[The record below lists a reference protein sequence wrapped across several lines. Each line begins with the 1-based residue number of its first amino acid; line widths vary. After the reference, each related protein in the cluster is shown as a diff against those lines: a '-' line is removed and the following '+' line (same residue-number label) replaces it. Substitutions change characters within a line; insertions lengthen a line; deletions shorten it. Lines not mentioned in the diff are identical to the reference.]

1 LQNHRRWSEEGF
13 QLRGDFADSLVFFP
27 ALVKRRRAL
36 VYLGCNGR
44 GVALA
49 TAMGLQLARRLIEGE
64 AVEIDLPI
72 TTLKPI
78 RFHAIVA
85 RGGEERRALWR
96 DRVGL

>member
-1 LQNHRRWSEEGF
+1 LQNHRRWSQEGF

-44 GVALA
+44 GVA
-49 TAMGLQLARRLIEGE
+49 TTMGLQLARRLIEDE
-64 AVEIDLPI
+64 AVEIDMPI

>member
-44 GVALA
+44 GVA

-78 RFHAIVA
+78 RFHANVA
-85 RGGEERRALWR
+85 RGGEEHRALWR